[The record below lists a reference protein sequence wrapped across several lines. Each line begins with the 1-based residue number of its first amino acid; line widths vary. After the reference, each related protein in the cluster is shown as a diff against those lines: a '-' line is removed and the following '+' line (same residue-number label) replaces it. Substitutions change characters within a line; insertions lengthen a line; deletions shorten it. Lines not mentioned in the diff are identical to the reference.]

1 MNSETGGDPQTHSP
15 NPSGESGRRRGAQR
29 QGRRAR
35 GERGARGQVRNPISK
50 GGLADAPID
59 VRLNCEPTP
68 IKEPRFTRDAATTLF
83 DTSPQEN

>member
-1 MNSETGGDPQTHSP
+1 MNSGTGGDPKHPSP
-15 NPSGESGRRRGAQR
+15 DPSGESGRRRGAQR

-59 VRLNCEPTP
+59 VRLNLRAHM
-68 IKEPRFTRDAATTLF
+68 KLSSQDSQRGATRALSEV
-83 DTSPQEN
+83 SP